1 MPRRRKRA
9 GHDRGEIGMFY
20 IKEQR
25 NIIDMFHSGAGEYHS
40 LLESIG
46 GFCEKE
52 ILPRAKR
59 TDQEEI
65 FPKDDLAKVA
75 ERGIFA
81 FPFPEQYNGGGKPFP
96 VYIAALEMLAKAC
109 ANTALH
115 VSIQGM
121 ICEGIRLFGDEE
133 QKMRFL
139 KEEGLVEGRSLIAF
153 ALTEPCCGSDA
164 KAIQT
169 KAVLTGDGYIL
180 NGSKM
185 MITNA
190 GESDFAL
197 VFARTDKGI
206 SAFVVSARTRG
217 FNVMKAIPKLGFRG
231 NKLAAIHLEKCE
243 VARED
248 LLGEEGRGLEYAIHI
263 LNSGRMTIAAIGVG
277 IAQAAFEKSVLYS
290 KKRKAFGESIAHFQL
305 VREKL
310 SDMAT
315 QISASRLLT
324 CHAAFLKEKGVDIA
338 LEASKAKLFSSETAI
353 RVCDNAIQI
362 HGGYGYT
369 DTYDVHRHWRDA
381 RLLTIGEGT
390 SDMLRLLI
398 AHLALKEE

>member
-1 MPRRRKRA
+1 
-9 GHDRGEIGMFY
+9 MFY

-25 NIIDMFHSGAGEYHS
+25 DTIEMLYAGAGDYHR

-46 GFCEKE
+46 DFCEKE
-52 ILPRAKR
+52 ILPDAKR

-65 FPKDDLAKVA
+65 FPRKNLAKA
-75 ERGIFA
+75 GERGIFA
-81 FPFPEQYNGGGKPFP
+81 LPFPTKYHGRGKPFP

-121 ICEGIRLFGDEE
+121 VCEGIRLFGDDA

-139 KEEGLVEGRSLIAF
+139 KEKGLVEGKGLIAF

-169 KAVLTGDGYIL
+169 KAVLTGDRYVL
-180 NGSKM
+180 SGSKM

-206 SAFVVSARTRG
+206 SAFLVSARSRG
-217 FNVMKAIPKLGFRG
+217 FNVMRTIPKLGFRG
-231 NKLAAIHLEKCE
+231 NQLAALHLEGCE
-243 VARED
+243 IARED
-248 LLGEEGRGLEYAIHI
+248 LLGEEGRGLEYAKHI
-263 LNSGRMTIAAIGVG
+263 LNCGRMTIAAIGVG
-277 IAQAAFEKSVLYS
+277 IAQAAFEKALMYT
-290 KKRKAFGESIAHFQL
+290 KKRKAFGESISHFQL
-305 VREKL
+305 VQGKL

-315 QISASRLLT
+315 GISAARLLT
-324 CHAAFLKEKGVDIA
+324 CHAAFMKEKGGDIA
-338 LEASKAKLFSSETAI
+338 REAAQAKLFSSEAAI
-353 RVCDNAIQI
+353 NACDHAIQI

-369 DTYDVHRHWRDA
+369 DTYDIHRHWRDA

-398 AHLALKEE
+398 AHLALKEG

>member
-1 MPRRRKRA
+1 
-9 GHDRGEIGMFY
+9 MFY

-25 NIIDMFHSGAGEYHS
+25 NIIDMFHPVAEEYHS
-40 LLESIG
+40 FLGSIG
-46 GFCEKE
+46 FFFEKE
-52 ILPRAKR
+52 ILPGARRA
-59 TDQEEI
+59 DEEEI
-65 FPKDDLAKVA
+65 FPRDNLAKVA
-75 ERGIFA
+75 ERGIFGL
-81 FPFPEQYNGGGKPFP
+81 PFPEQYKGAGKPFP
-96 VYIAALEMLAKAC
+96 VYITALEMLAKAC

-121 ICEGIRLFGDEE
+121 ICEGIRLFGDEK

-139 KEEGLVEGRSLIAF
+139 KEEGLVEGRRLIAF

-164 KAIQT
+164 KSIQT
-169 KAVLTGDGYIL
+169 KAVFTGDRYVL

-185 MITNA
+185 MITNP

-206 SAFVVSARTRG
+206 SAFVVPARTRG

-231 NKLAAIHLEKCE
+231 NQLAAIHIEKCE

-248 LLGEEGRGLEYAIHI
+248 LLGEEGRGLEYAKHI

-277 IAQAAFEKSVLYS
+277 IAQAAFEKSILYS
-290 KKRKAFGESIAHFQL
+290 KKRKAFGESIANFQL
-305 VREKL
+305 VQEKL
-310 SDMAT
+310 SDMAA
-315 QISASRLLT
+315 QISAARLLT
-324 CHAAFLKEKGVDIA
+324 CYAAFLKEKGRDIA
-338 LEASKAKLFSSETAI
+338 LEASKAKLFSSEMAI
-353 RVCDNAIQI
+353 RVCDHAIQI

-369 DTYDVHRHWRDA
+369 DTYDIHRHWRDA

-398 AHLALKEE
+398 ARLALKEV